1 MTRLEF
7 HPADYSAA
15 ISFCTPA
22 MWGERNN
29 MSETHS
35 LAPGLTV
42 EDVQFVSPA
51 LAHYTQEAVEGV
63 WKRPQLSPRD
73 RGLITVAALI
83 ARSQRWRCRTIS
95 RRHWTAA

>member
-1 MTRLEF
+1 
-7 HPADYSAA
+7 
-15 ISFCTPA
+15 
-22 MWGERNN
+22 

-51 LAHYTQEAVEGV
+51 LAQSTQDVVTDGL
-63 WKRPQLSPRD
+63 WNRPELSRRD

-83 ARSQRWRCRTIS
+83 ARSQTLAMPHYFEKALAGVYCEAGFS
-95 RRHWTAA
+95 S